1 MREAVEKFVN
11 HWLMKIN
18 LKIDSAVD
26 RNYAIEYFEKEQKK
40 WDSIFNSRPET
51 NNESA
56 ALNYLYHNYLMG
68 EDVSEILKKEDFYA
82 RYFYGNDLLFCPL
95 NLPETKDYE
104 NTEDI
109 IDDKNVEN
117 DNQIEIRYEP
127 IPKFRFQLTD
137 ALYDDLYNQTFD
149 FICIKELLRKFK
161 DDAFQKKLSNLPIS
175 NTLIPEL
182 GHSSDINNVFNG
194 VPLDA
199 VKKFFNQ
206 LCQKDIEV
214 LTPIQ
219 LNNFISRAFLGDSS
233 IEKQTLNTSHI
244 NKTMIIKLFH
254 LFYKASIQ
262 KSSYETR
269 SNCIEKY
276 LKLLTDNFNNW
287 EHTKI
292 SNNFS
297 RNVTNSIW
305 HDKL

>member
-11 HWLMKIN
+11 HWLMEIN

-40 WDSIFNSRPET
+40 WDSIYNSRPEP
-51 NNESA
+51 NKESA
-56 ALNYLYHNYLMG
+56 AVNYLYHNYLMG
-68 EDVSEILKKEDFYA
+68 EDVAEILKKENFYA
-82 RYFYGNDLLFCPL
+82 HYFYGNDLFFCPL
-95 NLPETKDYE
+95 NLPETKDHD

-109 IDDKNVEN
+109 IDDKNDEN

-127 IPKFRFQLTD
+127 TPEFRFRLTD
-137 ALYDDLYNQTFD
+137 ELYDDLYKQTFD
-149 FICIKELLRKFK
+149 FICIKELLRRFK
-161 DDAFQKKLSNLPIS
+161 DDTIQNKLSNLPIS
-175 NTLIPEL
+175 NTLISKL
-182 GHSSDINNVFNG
+182 GQSSDINNEFNG
-194 VPLDA
+194 VPLDL
-199 VKKFFNQ
+199 VRKFFNQ
-206 LCQKDIEV
+206 LCHKDIDV

-219 LNNFISRAFLGDSS
+219 LNNFISRAFQGDSS

-244 NKTMIIKLFH
+244 SKTMIIKLFH

-262 KSSYETR
+262 DFSYEN
-269 SNCIEKY
+269 SKCGIEKY
-276 LKLLTDNFNNW
+276 QKLLTDNFNNW
-287 EHTKI
+287 EHAKI